1 MSFYNPY
8 AFWIFVLLLIL
19 FFIKGKEKNYERYFS
34 IKMLK
39 KIVIGRNQN
48 RLNLLL
54 LLLSFIFLI
63 IALARPIIVNKPLVV
78 SQSSVSLVVAFDI
91 SKSMMATD
99 VYPNRFLFAKNKFY
113 QLLSNLKNEKIGAIA
128 FSSNGFLIAP
138 LTSDYRTVKYL
149 VDNLSFESISVSGSL
164 VGQALDATSKLL
176 DGSKDKTL
184 LIFTD
189 GCDSD
194 NFQSEIDF
202 AKNNNIKVF
211 IYAIGTKKG
220 STIEDNGDVL
230 KDENGNIV
238 ITKLNENIKQLAF
251 STSGAY
257 LEYSPQN
264 DDIVK
269 LLEAIREKSEVR
281 KISDVVI
288 NDNEE
293 LFYIPLI
300 IGLLFFMVAISG
312 FKRIDSFRRRK

>member
-8 AFWIFVLLLIL
+8 AFLVLILLLIL
-19 FFIKGKEKNYERYFS
+19 FFIKGKEKNYEGYFS
-34 IKMLK
+34 AKMLK
-39 KIVIGRNQN
+39 KIVIGTNQN
-48 RLNLLL
+48 RLNFLL
-54 LLLSFIFLI
+54 LLLSFLFLI
-63 IALARPIIVNKPLVV
+63 IALARPVIENKPIVV
-78 SQSSVSLVVAFDI
+78 SQSSVSIVVAFDI

-128 FSSNGFLIAP
+128 FSSKGFLIAP
-138 LTSDYRTVKYL
+138 LTSDYGTVKYL
-149 VDNLSFESISVSGSL
+149 VDNLSLDSISVFGSL
-164 VGQALDATSKLL
+164 VGQALEGTSKLL
-176 DGSKDKTL
+176 DGSKEKTV

-194 NFQSEIDF
+194 NFQREIEF

-220 STIEDNGDVL
+220 SAIDDDGDIL

-251 STSGAY
+251 STGGAY

-269 LLEAIREKSEVR
+269 LLEAIREKSEAR

-293 LFYIPLI
+293 FFYIPLI

-312 FKRIDSFRRRK
+312 FKKITIFRGKR